1 MAINSKNLPG
11 PKGVP
16 LLGNIL
22 QVKPDTI
29 HNDIQ
34 KWGDEFG
41 DVFKFRLGHI
51 QLIGILDHEIIAEI
65 LKERPDGF
73 IRQQKMGNILK
84 DAGAHGLFT
93 AEGDEWKLQRKIIT
107 KGLDVKHQQTFFPS
121 ILTST
126 ERLFKKW
133 DKMASSTGEA
143 NVQQDLF
150 RFTVD
155 VTTSLAFGIDMNT
168 QEQSGGVIQDHMEKI
183 FPTIFKRI
191 NSPIPFHKL
200 FKTKTDRE
208 FDVACKVIQNIV
220 NDFVKDGK
228 KRIIENPNLKE
239 NPENMLDAIL
249 AAADEEGGM
258 ENKDVTGNLLT
269 ILLAGE
275 DTTSHSLAWAA
286 SILIERPD
294 IQEKCFEEV
303 NAVLGDKPFMDSFTL
318 HTELKYTEAVIM
330 EALRLKP
337 VAPIMLFEPLEDTE
351 IKGYEFKK
359 GERLLTHMRSSYT
372 RDENF
377 SRASEMIPERWLKGQ
392 SQCPHHNV
400 QAFTPF
406 GSGPRFCPGRNLA
419 MLEMKM
425 VLSMLIK
432 NFKISAKTPQEDIK
446 EIMAFTMMPS
456 RFEVKIQKR

>member
-1 MAINSKNLPG
+1 MPICSAKLPG
-11 PKGVP
+11 PKGIP
-16 LLGNIL
+16 LLGNLL
-22 QVKPDTI
+22 QVKSDTI

-34 KWGDEFG
+34 KWGEEFG

-51 QLIGILDHEIIAEI
+51 QLIGILDYEIIAEI
-65 LKERPDGF
+65 LKERPDLF

-126 ERLFKKW
+126 ERLFNKW
-133 DKMASSTGEA
+133 EKAASLSGEA
-143 NVQQDLF
+143 NIQQDLF

-168 QEQSGGVIQDHMEKI
+168 QEQSGSVIQDHMEKI

-200 FKTKTDRE
+200 LRTKVDKE
-208 FDVACKVIQNIV
+208 FDKACEAIQMIV
-220 NDFVKDGK
+220 NDFVSDGK
-228 KRIIENPNLKE
+228 KRIIENPNLKDS
-239 NPENMLDAIL
+239 PENMLDAIL
-249 AAADEEGGM
+249 IAADEEGGM

-294 IQEKCFEEV
+294 IQEKCFQEV
-303 NAVLGDKPFMDSFTL
+303 NTILGDKPFMDSFSL
-318 HTELKYTEAVIM
+318 HTEMKYTEAVIM
-330 EALRLKP
+330 EAMRLKP
-337 VAPIMLFEPLEDTE
+337 VAPIMLFEPLEDTV

-377 SRASEMIPERWLKGQ
+377 SKASEMIPERWMKKG
-392 SQCPHHNV
+392 SPCPHHNTN
-400 QAFTPF
+400 AFTPF

-456 RFEVKIQKR
+456 NFEVKIQKR

>member
-1 MAINSKNLPG
+1 MPICSAKLPG
-11 PKGVP
+11 PKGIP
-16 LLGNIL
+16 LLGNLL
-22 QVKPDTI
+22 QVKSETI

-51 QLIGILDHEIIAEI
+51 QLIGILDYEIIGEI
-65 LKERPDGF
+65 LKERPDLF

-126 ERLFKKW
+126 ERLFNKW
-133 DKMASSTGEA
+133 EKAASLSGEA
-143 NVQQDLF
+143 NIQQDLF

-168 QEQSGGVIQDHMEKI
+168 QEQSGSVIQDHMEKI

-200 FKTKTDRE
+200 LRTKVDKE
-208 FDVACKVIQNIV
+208 FDKACEAIQMIV
-220 NDFVKDGK
+220 NDFVSNGK
-228 KRIIENPNLKE
+228 KRIIENPNLKD

-249 AAADEEGGM
+249 IAADEEGGM
-258 ENKDVTGNLLT
+258 ETKDVTGNLLT

-294 IQEKCFEEV
+294 IQEKCFQEV
-303 NAVLGDKPFMDSFTL
+303 STILGDKAFMDSFSL
-318 HTELKYTEAVIM
+318 HTEMKYTEAVIM
-330 EALRLKP
+330 EAMRLKP
-337 VAPIMLFEPLEDTE
+337 VAPIMLFEPLEDTV

-372 RDENF
+372 KDENF
-377 SRASEMIPERWLKGQ
+377 SKASEMIPERWLKQG
-392 SQCPHHNV
+392 SPCPHRNV
-400 QAFTPF
+400 QAFIPF

-456 RFEVKIQKR
+456 NFEVKIQKR

>member
-1 MAINSKNLPG
+1 MAIEYKDFPG
-11 PKGVP
+11 PKGIP
-16 LLGNIL
+16 LLGNVL
-22 QVKPDTI
+22 QVTEESI

-34 KWGDEFG
+34 KWGDEYG
-41 DVFKFRLGHI
+41 PVFKFRLGHI
-51 QLIGILDHEIIAEI
+51 PLIGIVDHEIIGEI
-65 LKERPDGF
+65 LRERPDGF
-73 IRQQKMGNILK
+73 MRQTKMGEILK
-84 DAGAHGLFT
+84 EAGAHGLFT

-126 ERLFKKW
+126 ERLFNKW
-133 DKMASSTGEA
+133 NTLANSTEVA

-191 NSPIPFHKL
+191 NSPLRLHKIY
-200 FKTKTDRE
+200 KTKKDRA
-208 FDVACKVIQNIV
+208 FDKACDAVQSIV
-220 NDFVKDGK
+220 SDFVTDGRERLK
-228 KRIIENPNLKE
+228 KKPELKE
-239 NPENMLDAIL
+239 SPENMLDAIL
-249 AAADEEGGM
+249 VAADEEGGLAT
-258 ENKDVTGNLLT
+258 KDITGNLLT

-303 NAVLGDKPFMDSFTL
+303 NSILGDKPFMDSFSL
-318 HTELKYTEAVIM
+318 HTEMKYTEAVIM

-337 VAPIMLFEPLEDTE
+337 VAPLMLFEPLDDVV
-351 IKGYEFKK
+351 IKGFEFKK
-359 GERLLTHMRSSYT
+359 GDRLLTHMRYSYMQ
-372 RDENF
+372 DENF

-392 SQCPHHNV
+392 TQCPHHNP

-432 NFKISAKTPQEDIK
+432 NFKISTKTPQENIK
-446 EIMAFTMMPS
+446 EVMAFTMMPS
-456 RFEVKIQKR
+456 TFEVTLQKR

>member
-1 MAINSKNLPG
+1 MSLKFKDLPG
-11 PKGVP
+11 PSGIP

-22 QVKPDTI
+22 QIKSDDF

-41 DVFKFRLGHI
+41 PVFKFKLGHI
-51 QLIGILDHEIIAEI
+51 PLIGILDSEIIDVI
-65 LKERPDGF
+65 LKQRPDQF
-73 IRQQKMGNILK
+73 KRQQKLREILNE
-84 DAGAHGLFT
+84 AGAHGLFS
-93 AEGDEWKLQRKIIT
+93 AEGDEWKLQRKIIS

-133 DKMASSTGEA
+133 NSLATTTQVA

-168 QEQSGGVIQDHMEKI
+168 QEQSGGVIQDHMSKI
-183 FPTIFKRI
+183 FPTIFKRL
-191 NSPIPFHKL
+191 NSPIPFHKIY
-200 FKTKTDRE
+200 KSKQDRE
-208 FDVACKVIQNIV
+208 FDKACAAIQEIV
-220 NDFVKDGK
+220 DQFVVDGR
-228 KRIIENPNLKE
+228 KRIEENPSLIDD
-239 NPENMLDAIL
+239 PENMLDSIL
-249 AAADEEGGM
+249 IAADEEGGL
-258 ENKDVTGNLLT
+258 ETKDITGNLLT

-286 SILIERPD
+286 SLLIERPD
-294 IQEKCFEEV
+294 IQDKCFKEV
-303 NAVLGDKPFMDSFTL
+303 NEVLGEKAFMDDYSLRT
-318 HTELKYTEAVIM
+318 KIPYTEAVIM

-337 VAPIMLFEPLEDTE
+337 VAPLLLFEPTE
-351 IKGYEFKK
+351 KINIKNYEFNV
-359 GERLLTHMRSSYT
+359 GDRLLTHMRSSYMK
-372 RDENF
+372 DENF
-377 SRASEMIPERWLKGQ
+377 SKASEMIPERWLRGQ
-392 SQCPHHNV
+392 SQCPHHNPQV
-400 QAFTPF
+400 FTPF

-425 VLSMLIK
+425 ILSMLIK
-432 NFKISAKTPQEDIK
+432 NFKLSPKTKQSDIK

-456 RFEVKIQKR
+456 SFEITLEKR